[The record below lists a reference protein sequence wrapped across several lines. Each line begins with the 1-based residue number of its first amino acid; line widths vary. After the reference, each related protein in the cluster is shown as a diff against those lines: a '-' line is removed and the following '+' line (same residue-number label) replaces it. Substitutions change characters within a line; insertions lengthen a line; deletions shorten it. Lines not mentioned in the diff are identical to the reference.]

1 MAGND
6 EIAVSPEFERAET
19 DVRVSAAKAQQ
30 ELFVVA
36 LGASAGGLEALE
48 KFFDNM
54 PADSG
59 LAFVVVQHLSPDFK
73 SLMNELLAR
82 HTKLAIHR
90 VTDGVQIEPNSI
102 YLIPPKKEMIVSE
115 GRLLLTDKDPSQGLS
130 LPIDTFLRSLATEYG
145 NHAIAVILSGTGRDG

>member
-1 MAGND
+1 MDVGNSD
-6 EIAVSPEFERAET
+6 TVGGAQGGPEKDQSGLVVADPHAE
-19 DVRVSAAKAQQ
+19 
-30 ELFVVA
+30 LYVVA

-82 HTKLAIHR
+82 HTKLAINR
-90 VTDGVQIEPNSI
+90 VTDGMELEANSI
-102 YLIPPKKEMIVSE
+102 YLIPPKKEMIVAD
-115 GRLLLTDKDPSQGLS
+115 GRLLLT
-130 LPIDTFLRSLATEYG
+130 
-145 NHAIAVILSGTGRDG
+145 

>member
-1 MAGND
+1 M
-6 EIAVSPEFERAET
+6 
-19 DVRVSAAKAQQ
+19 AAKKDQLGGRDVVEGTEPSGRPIADDVHP
-30 ELFVVA
+30 ELHVVA

-82 HTKLAIHR
+82 HTKLTIHR
-90 VTDGVQIEPNSI
+90 VTDGMAIEPNSI
-102 YLIPPKKEMIVSE
+102 YLIPPKKEMIVAD
-115 GRLLLTDKDPSQGLS
+115 GRLLLTDKDPNQGLS
-130 LPIDTFLRSLATEYG
+130 LPIDTFLRSLA
-145 NHAIAVILSGTGRDG
+145 